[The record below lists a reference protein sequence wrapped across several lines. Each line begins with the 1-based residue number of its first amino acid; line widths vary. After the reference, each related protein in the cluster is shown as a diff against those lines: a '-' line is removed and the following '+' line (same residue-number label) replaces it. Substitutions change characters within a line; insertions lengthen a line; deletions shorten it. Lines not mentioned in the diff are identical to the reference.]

1 MDIKT
6 LIDKFMDGRTSLEE
20 ERMLE
25 EYFCKE
31 KNIPEELQ
39 PYRKMFAYFEGGM
52 KDDGL
57 LGGEGEPLSLLP
69 VQETL
74 PTGHEDASV
83 FASRGD
89 KTVFLRRLIAVAA
102 SVAVL
107 IAIAFHIADGGDE
120 AAPVAGTENGTVAQ
134 AAVADTITADTDTMR
149 NAGGQQETTKPAHRT
164 PRKYRYKPA
173 PPEHLLAKAHSAA
186 IADSVSRTA
195 SQLAEAELRKVEYEQ
210 QYMLNLIKAA
220 SIINS
225 ADIAAARDEEEA
237 Y

>member
-57 LGGEGEPLSLLP
+57 LGGEGEPLSLLH

-74 PTGHEDASV
+74 PTGHEDVSA

-102 SVAVL
+102 SVL

-134 AAVADTITADTDTMR
+134 AVVADTITADTDTMR
-149 NAGGQQETTKPAHRT
+149 NAGGQQKTTKPAHRT

-186 IADSVSRTA
+186 IADSVSRIA

>member
-25 EYFCKE
+25 EYFRKE

-39 PYRKMFAYFEGGM
+39 PYREMFAYFEGGM

-57 LGGEGEPLSLLP
+57 LGGEREPLSLLP

-83 FASRGD
+83 FVSRRD
-89 KTVFLRRLIAVAA
+89 KTVFLYRLIAVAA
-102 SVAVL
+102 SVL
-107 IAIAFHIADGGDE
+107 IVIAFHIADGGDE
-120 AAPVAGTENGTVAQ
+120 AAPVAGAENGTVAQ
-134 AAVADTITADTDTMR
+134 AAVADTIMADTDTMR

-220 SIINS
+220 SIIHS

>member
-20 ERMLE
+20 ERVLE
-25 EYFCKE
+25 EYFRKE

-57 LGGEGEPLSLLP
+57 LGGEGEPQSLLP
-69 VQETL
+69 VQEAL
-74 PTGHEDASV
+74 PTGHEDASA
-83 FASRGD
+83 FASWRD

-102 SVAVL
+102 SVTVL
-107 IAIAFHIADGGDE
+107 IAVAFHIADGGDE
-120 AAPVAGTENGTVAQ
+120 AVPVAGTENGTVAQ
-134 AAVADTITADTDTMR
+134 AAVADTDTMR

-173 PPEHLLAKAHSAA
+173 PPEHLLATAHSAA

-220 SIINS
+220 SIIHS

>member
-25 EYFCKE
+25 EYFRKE

-57 LGGEGEPLSLLP
+57 LGGEGEPQSLQP

-74 PTGHEDASV
+74 PTGHEDASA
-83 FASRGD
+83 FASRRD

-107 IAIAFHIADGGDE
+107 IAVAFHIADGGDE
-120 AAPVAGTENGTVAQ
+120 AVPVAGTENVAQ

-149 NAGGQQETTKPAHRT
+149 NAGGQQETTKPARRT

-173 PPEHLLAKAHSAA
+173 PPEHLLATAHSAA

-210 QYMLNLIKAA
+210 QYMLNLINAVNM
-220 SIINS
+220 IHS